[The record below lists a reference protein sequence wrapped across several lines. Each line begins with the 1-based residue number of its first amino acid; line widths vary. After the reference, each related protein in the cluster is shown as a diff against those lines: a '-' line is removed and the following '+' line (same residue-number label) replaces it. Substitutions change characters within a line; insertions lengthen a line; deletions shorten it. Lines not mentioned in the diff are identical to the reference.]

1 MTAEDL
7 DALAA
12 DVGSKRGHDGCDLE
26 CSGRKLVEL
35 ARGYLSLRL
44 VQTDHERQI
53 AALQAAFD
61 DMQKAYLRV
70 CGEPARDLPASAA
83 KVLRDNL
90 WQLYGE

>member
-44 VQTDHERQI
+44 VQADHERQI
-53 AALQAAFD
+53 AALQAAYE
-61 DMQKAYLRV
+61 DMQSAYLRV
-70 CGEPARDLPASAA
+70 CGEPQTPSRGAVYTRAGWREGRD
-83 KVLRDNL
+83 V
-90 WQLYGE
+90 